1 MVVIPYILII
11 SKSFF
16 WSLIALIFKNP
27 TSLLMKK
34 LDHQMNL
41 LFTSWIDIH
50 WTSWTYF
57 INCFQAWEMLGDV
70 IPCFE
75 IINMLMHKGSI
86 NIGPHL
92 WLSHGQDKFRLYLIN
107 NYKLKKPCYKPWNI
121 HLVYK
126 VVRGTLGCINFKPSL
141 FIFYATI
148 YPWHNNEHE
157 IVFVKSQIMTM
168 YIINILVDPSI

>member
-1 MVVIPYILII
+1 
-11 SKSFF
+11 
-16 WSLIALIFKNP
+16 
-27 TSLLMKK
+27 
-34 LDHQMNL
+34 MNL

-92 WLSHGQDKFRLYLIN
+92 WLSHGQDKFSLYLIN

-157 IVFVKSQIMTM
+157 MVFVKSQIVFKKWPSCLFACWQQCCPF
-168 YIINILVDPSI
+168 LVSWLVLVLVFKTQIGNYWKFTNCFKNWYGDS